1 MGLYVPLVMF
11 DPPLL
16 TDRKALDLHRQRAAG
31 RPAWFLHEEAAS
43 ELHQRLG
50 EINKSFTA
58 PLFIGPGASPMAS
71 VLPSVPIV
79 GDDPRLEVTEQA
91 HDLVLHAFGLH
102 WAEDPVGQL
111 VQSRLALKP
120 DGLFLGVMFGGATLQ
135 ELRASLADAETRVS
149 GGISP
154 RVLPMADIRDLGG
167 LLQRAGFALPV
178 ADSLKLTVRYPDLAT
193 LVRDLRGMGE
203 TNALAQRHRR
213 YPGKRLFHETEATY
227 KRAFSDDGYL
237 PATFEVV
244 FLTGWAPD
252 ASQPRPLRPGSAQSR
267 LSDALGVTETP
278 LKRD

>member
-1 MGLYVPLVMF
+1 M
-11 DPPLL
+11 
-16 TDRKALDLHRQRAAG
+16 
-31 RPAWFLHEEAAS
+31 
-43 ELHQRLG
+43 
-50 EINKSFTA
+50 
-58 PLFIGPGASPMAS
+58 
-71 VLPSVPIV
+71 LPSAPVIA
-79 GDDPRLEVTEQA
+79 DDARLDVTEQT

-102 WAEDPVGQL
+102 WADDPVGQL

-135 ELRASLADAETRVS
+135 ELRASLAEAEANVL

-178 ADSLKLTVRYPDLAT
+178 ADSLKLTVRYPDLAA

-203 TNALAQRHRR
+203 TNALAQRHRGF
-213 YPGKRLFHETEATY
+213 PGKRLFEEAETTY
-227 KRAFSDDGYL
+227 RRAFSDGGYL
-237 PATFEVV
+237 TATFEIV

-252 ASQPRPLRPGSAQSR
+252 ASQPQPLRPGSAQSR
-267 LSDALGVTETP
+267 LSDALGVPETP